1 MPKGKVQIICQVL
14 KKCRGAYGPG
24 RVSLYGRKTQPER
37 PRAVAADA
45 EGVGLGLAFLSR
57 RVRDGTAFHVQSC
70 MLRHIMVHT
79 LEGACCHGL
88 CAEFSVFL
96 PFACYT
102 VALHSHLLEVPSSV
116 LKK

>member
-1 MPKGKVQIICQVL
+1 MAGDD
-14 KKCRGAYGPG
+14 
-24 RVSLYGRKTQPER
+24 TQPER
-37 PRAVAADA
+37 HTPRAVAAEA

-79 LEGACCHGL
+79 LDAACCGGL
-88 CAEFSVFL
+88 CAEFSEFL

-102 VALHSHLLEVPSSV
+102 VALRSHLLEVPSSV
-116 LKK
+116 RMK